1 MIVRLLSDLVGDLLF
16 EFKGFL
22 SPEEGAVNTSL
33 YMSPKASLK
42 SSTPNNNDHESF
54 YFRS

>member
-16 EFKGFL
+16 KFKGFL
-22 SPEEGAVNTSL
+22 SPKEGAVNKSL
-33 YMSPKASLK
+33 CMSPKAFLK
-42 SSTPNNNDHESF
+42 SSTPNNNDQESF